1 MSTTDRHPRSGA
13 RSLAI
18 VAKYPHPGRVKT
30 RLAAGI
36 GADVA
41 AQLYTAFLRDLAERF
56 GPAAA
61 REGYTL
67 LWSHAPGPDDL
78 RAVVGAGA
86 RLLTQRGA
94 DFADRLDALAR
105 DLASAGFQRA
115 VIASSDSPH
124 LPVAR
129 VRAAFTAL
137 NDADVALGPA
147 MDGGYYLIGF
157 HATPTPPDLF
167 HGITMSTERVLEDT
181 LRRADSLRL
190 RVHLLPTTFD
200 VDEPDDL
207 LTLAHALAAP
217 GPDADPAPHSLA
229 ALRGL
234 RIPPARLASTATMPS

>member
-13 RSLAI
+13 RALAI

-36 GADVA
+36 GADAA
-41 AQLYTAFLRDLAERF
+41 AQLYAAFLRDLTERF
-56 GPAAA
+56 SPAAA
-61 REGYTL
+61 REGYRL
-67 LWSHAPGPDDL
+67 VWAHAPGPDDL

-94 DFADRLDALAR
+94 DFADRLDAVAH
-105 DLASAGFQRA
+105 DLAAAMFQRV

-124 LPVAR
+124 LPVVR
-129 VRAAFTAL
+129 VCDAFIAL
-137 NDADVALGPA
+137 DDADVVLGPA
-147 MDGGYYLIGF
+147 TDGGYYLIGF

-167 HGITMSTERVLEDT
+167 RGIAMSTERVLDDT
-181 LRRADSLRL
+181 VRRADNLRL
-190 RVHLLPTTFD
+190 RVRLLPTTFD

-207 LTLAHALAAP
+207 LTLAHALTAP
-217 GPDADPAPHSLA
+217 GPNADPAPHTLT

-234 RIPPARLASTATMPS
+234 HLPTLCSTEVATKRR